1 MVLIYVYGRITGMQ
15 FLEPVIFLQEYNF
28 PLDIWTV
35 GVSRVKCVFK
45 VTDMTIYEFVVKV
58 SQ

>member
-1 MVLIYVYGRITGMQ
+1 MSMVELRITGMQ
-15 FLEPVIFLQEYNF
+15 FLEPVLFLQKYNF
-28 PLDIWTV
+28 PLDMWTV
-35 GVSRVKCVFK
+35 GVSRVKSVFK